1 MKREPS
7 NLNIAEYAFYLL
19 RSTEQSAFF
28 YAATIERSA
37 RRVAEVM
44 LEEQHAK
51 IKERQERIY
60 NKVERKRKKQKR

>member
-7 NLNIAEYAFYLL
+7 SLNIAEYAFYLL
-19 RSTEQSAFF
+19 RSVNQSAYF

-51 IKERQERIY
+51 IKERQERT

>member
-19 RSTEQSAFF
+19 RSGKQSAFF

-44 LEEQHAK
+44 LEEQHGK
-51 IKERQERIY
+51 LKER
-60 NKVERKRKKQKR
+60 RKYLKK